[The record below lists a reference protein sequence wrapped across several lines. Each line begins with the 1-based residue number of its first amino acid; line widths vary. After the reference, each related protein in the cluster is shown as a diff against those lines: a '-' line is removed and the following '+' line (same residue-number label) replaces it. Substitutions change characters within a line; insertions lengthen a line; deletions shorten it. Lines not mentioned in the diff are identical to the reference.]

1 MPGIIETELGKITIA
16 EDIVATIVGYA
27 AGENYGIV
35 GMSQNRHG
43 RHITASRRDKSQARG
58 QGNIV

>member
-35 GMSQNRHG
+35 GMSGKPPR
-43 RHITASRRDKSQARG
+43 TPYYS
-58 QGNIV
+58 